1 MQSFWDW
8 FRALN
13 DATGINLTIFYDS
26 FDRRRFVSGFLMTLG
41 LSAICIVASVLIGI
55 VGAWLQGS
63 RLRADAHASSTGTS
77 SFFATRRRWSSSTSS
92 TSASAA
98 C

>member
-26 FDRRRFVSGFLMTLG
+26 FDRRRFVSGFLMTLR
-41 LSAICIVASVLIGI
+41 LAAICIVASVLIGI

-63 RLRADAHASSTGTS
+63 RLRLTAASCTGTS
-77 SFFATRRRWSSSTSS
+77 SFFATRRHWSRFTFSTL
-92 TSASAA
+92 ASAA
-98 C
+98 Y